1 MRNAFVLAAAL
12 ALLSA
17 PALAQGGSPYNS
29 SGSQA
34 GGPLAGQE
42 RAMGARGGT
51 PGMAPG
57 AAPGMA
63 AERSFR
69 HRNAERMDL
78 AAPGPRPERE
88 QHRNVTMIPREGGR
102 VTVRAVR

>member
-63 AERSFR
+63 AERPGRPMMKRHGRRKVHHHRR
-69 HRNAERMDL
+69 HRM
-78 AAPGPRPERE
+78 
-88 QHRNVTMIPREGGR
+88 
-102 VTVRAVR
+102 